1 MLLRKVCVGLGLLI
15 VACNSGGGDPDG
27 GAPPPKDSGPL
38 DCSDAGA
45 GTSFPCDIAP
55 IIESKCQRCHNEPA
69 VLSTCLANNSCD
81 MGPFPLVTWSDTRRP
96 FGTGRVVDALPD
108 VIEKKAMPFMDPML
122 VPPVEPLTDDEWKK
136 MVAWARSCAP
146 AAPMGTAACGP

>member
-1 MLLRKVCVGLGLLI
+1 MLLRKVCVGLVLLI

-45 GTSFPCDIAP
+45 GTSFPCDVAP

-69 VLSTCLANNSCD
+69 ALSMCAGDHSCEP
-81 MGPFPLVTWSDTRRP
+81 GPFPLLTWSDTRRK
-96 FGTGRVVDALPD
+96 FATGRVIDFLPE
-108 VIEKKAMPFMDPML
+108 VIERRIMPLTSSD
-122 VPPVEPLTDDEWKK
+122 VQPPVEPLTDDEWKK
-136 MVAWARSCAP
+136 MVAWVRSCAP
-146 AAPMGTAACGP
+146 AGPSTASCSP